1 MKGTE
6 QFKTV
11 IQNHL
16 NELAANDPLF
26 AQTLNKENKNID
38 ECINYI
44 LGEVMKS
51 GCNGFADEEIFNMAI
66 HYYDEDDIKVRKV
79 SIQKVVV
86 NHTDLGINE
95 TAKTPKEKPKPEAKK
110 PKIVK
115 IKPGNQVSLFDF
127 PGV

>member
-66 HYYDEDDIKVRKV
+66 HYYDEDDIKVGKV
-79 SIQKVVV
+79 SAQKVVV
-86 NHTDLGINE
+86 NHTDLGLNE
-95 TAKTPKEKPKPEAKK
+95 TSKTPKEKPKPEAKK
-110 PKIVK
+110 SKIVK

>member
-44 LGEVMKS
+44 LSEVMKS

-66 HYYDEDDIKVRKV
+66 HYYDEDDIKVGKV
-79 SIQKVVV
+79 SVNKVVV

-95 TAKTPKEKPKPEAKK
+95 TAKKPKDKPEAKK

>member
-16 NELAANDPLF
+16 NELAASDTLF

-44 LGEVMKS
+44 LG
-51 GCNGFADEEIFNMAI
+51 
-66 HYYDEDDIKVRKV
+66 KV
-79 SIQKVVV
+79 SY
-86 NHTDLGINE
+86 
-95 TAKTPKEKPKPEAKK
+95 
-110 PKIVK
+110 
-115 IKPGNQVSLFDF
+115 
-127 PGV
+127 